1 MNKETETVVVYK
13 HLIKW
18 VFGFGFLTGLFVGTV
33 IIKIWI

>member
-1 MNKETETVVVYK
+1 MNKETETIVVYK

-18 VFGFGFLTGLFVGTV
+18 VFGFGFLAGLFCGTV